1 MADGDLLRRAAE
13 RAARRPFYLASA
25 LLAYGRAERLDDAGL
40 AAHLGCDPAGLPPLL
55 LCRRPLGEGAVFR
68 ADVEAIARR
77 FALDAGRLRDVIRA
91 ADALASMQAAAADA
105 DGGLLAA
112 ARDRESPDD
121 QLRPGTAPEE
131 ADR

>member
-1 MADGDLLRRAAE
+1 MADGNLLRRAAE

-25 LLAYGRAERLDDAGL
+25 LLAYARAERLDEDGL
-40 AAHLGCDPAGLPPLL
+40 ASHLGCDPASLPLLL

-91 ADALASMQAAAADA
+91 ADALASIQEGATGDS
-105 DGGLLAA
+105 GGLLAA

-121 QLRPGTAPEE
+121 QPRSGAAPEE